1 MPLQEA
7 AFRVQFGTGVSTKM
21 DEHVVPSTK
30 LLALENAVFGR
41 PGTLVK
47 RNGYEALASEV
58 PGFQHLAARDDEL
71 LAFDG
76 RNGYSYQEIPGQWND
91 AGPVYSLTSS
101 NRALARTG
109 SEQTMPDIATN
120 RGATVA
126 AWEDSRGGVWWSLV
140 DESGRTLHQP
150 VQADPLGI
158 SPRCVPAGGSLL
170 VFFARPT
177 TKSLFVVVVDPAV
190 PTATPTPLSLADD
203 LDPANPV
210 YDACSTS
217 MPSTPAVVVWCQ
229 DSGSAFRIAYIT
241 ESGARGGP
249 LTGDPTSISY
259 AAARDAVT
267 PIAIAHRFSGDDAVD
282 RLVVAYAQGGFGVVQ
297 TFAVGAVATPITAQ
311 EFGTITGAIAPIRA
325 AVAILETSTTD
336 SLISAIYEV
345 SATEPSEHS
354 CVGGTFSIATT
365 DVVVFPA
372 ILSVGLAAGAFY
384 IGDDAFATFVHD
396 TSFFNVYVTL
406 RLSDGVPVARLVPGS
421 GAGLPTRLHIARPV
435 VTADDVTFPVAER
448 ERVITE
454 TGSTFRETGIRT
466 FTLVFVNRN
475 SHQTAQLGR
484 GLYMAGACPM
494 HYDGAVWSELGFHV
508 GPEHI
513 IATPGAGGS
522 MTSSTT
528 YEYRAWYESTD
539 AQGEVHQG
547 PTSAGTLVT
556 MAGGQTKVTL
566 TLPMLRLTRKTNAR
580 ICVARSLAA
589 KTGKTAQLF
598 RVTSL
603 DLSTDGDINGAIIN
617 DPTVNTVTFVDAM
630 SDATLADQEGIY
642 TDGGILSNDPVAIG
656 AVVVRGKRRLFAPD
670 LIDPTIARFS
680 QELGDGF
687 AVEWPPDLEIAPDPF
702 GGDITAIAFDGDRVV
717 LFKAEAIFA
726 FNGDGPGENGDASTS
741 AFTQPQL
748 ITTDVGCT
756 DPESIVVT
764 PVGLMF
770 RSAKGI
776 YRIDQSGTVVKVG
789 ADVDGYNSQVIRTAT
804 VLPDRTQVVF
814 LTDAGLTLVYDHY
827 ADQWSTFTN
836 HEGQDAVVVNGLY
849 HYLRN
854 DGRVF
859 RETPGLYKDDNLRI
873 KLRIETARL
882 HMQEQLQGFQRFW
895 FAHILGTWRSPHQ
908 LGIQYRLDDTN
919 LWGPLEWVDATAS
932 SSPDGWLSGEGA
944 NPVGE
949 DPINGSVYGEGN
961 FGDGPYG
968 GFAANRYSWRVHVSE
983 KGEAIQFGIEDFEAA
998 GLFGA
1003 SFEITELLI
1012 TGGIK
1017 GSATRPFS
1025 KARSL

>member
-47 RNGYEALASEV
+47 RNGYEALASDV
-58 PGFQHLAARDDEL
+58 PGFRHLASRDDEL
-71 LAFDG
+71 LAFDR

-101 NRALARTG
+101 SRALARTG

-120 RGATVA
+120 KGATVA

-140 DESGRTLHQP
+140 DVTGRTLHP
-150 VQADPLGI
+150 PEQADPAGT
-158 SPRCVPAGGSLL
+158 SPRCVASGRSLL
-170 VFFARPT
+170 VFFVRPT
-177 TKSLFVVVVDPAV
+177 TKSLFVVVLDPAV
-190 PTATPTPLSLADD
+190 PTDTPAPISLTDD

-210 YDACSTS
+210 YDACSTLR
-217 MPSTPAVVVWCQ
+217 PNTPALVVWCQ
-229 DSGSAFRIAYIT
+229 ETGSRFRIAYIT
-241 ESGARGGP
+241 QSGVRGSP
-249 LTGDPTSISY
+249 LTGDPVSITH
-259 AAARDAVT
+259 AASRDAVT
-267 PIAIAHRFSGDDAVD
+267 PLAIAHRCSGDDAVD
-282 RLVVAYAQGGFGVVQ
+282 RIVVTYAQGGRGVVQ
-297 TFAVGAVATPITAQ
+297 TFTVGSVSVPITTQ
-311 EFGTITGAIAPIRA
+311 EFGTITGVITPVRA
-325 AVAILETSTTD
+325 AVAILESSTD
-336 SLISAIYEV
+336 SLISAVYEI
-345 SATEPSEHS
+345 SAAEPSEHR
-354 CVGGTFSIATT
+354 CVAGTFSIATAA
-365 DVVVFPA
+365 VVAHPP
-372 ILSVGLAAGAFY
+372 ILSVGLSAGVFH
-384 IGDDAFATFVHD
+384 IDEDAFATFVHD
-396 TSFFNVYVTL
+396 TSFFNVYLTL

-421 GAGLPTRLHIARPV
+421 GAGLPTRAHVARPV
-435 VTADDVTFPVAER
+435 VTGDNVTFPVAVR
-448 ERVITE
+448 DRVLTE
-454 TGSTFRETGIRT
+454 IGSTFRETGIRT

-475 SHQTAQLGR
+475 SHQTTQLGR
-484 GLYMAGACPM
+484 GLYMAGTCPM
-494 HYDGAVWSELGFHV
+494 HYDGAVWSELGLHV
-508 GPEHI
+508 GPERI
-513 IATPGAGGS
+513 IATPGGGGA
-522 MTSSTT
+522 MTASTI
-528 YEYRAWYESTD
+528 YEYRWWYESTD

-556 MAGGQTKVTL
+556 MGVGQTKVGF
-566 TLPMLRLTRKTNAR
+566 TLPTLRLTRKTNAR
-580 ICVARSLAA
+580 ICGARSLAA

-603 DLSTDGDINGAIIN
+603 DLSTDGDVNGAVIN
-617 DPTVNTVTFVDAM
+617 DPTTNTVTFVDAM
-630 SDATLADQEGIY
+630 SDDDLENQEEIY

-680 QELGDGF
+680 QEIGDGF
-687 AVEWPPDLEIAPDPF
+687 GVEWPPDLEIAPDPF

-717 LFKAEAIFA
+717 LFKAEAIYA
-726 FNGDGPGENGDASTS
+726 FNGDGPGANGDSSTS

-770 RSAKGI
+770 NSAKGI
-776 YRIDQSGTVVKVG
+776 HRIDPSGTVVKVG
-789 ADVDGYNSQVIRTAT
+789 ADVDGFNGQTIRTAT
-804 VLPDRTQVVF
+804 MLPDRTQVVF

-827 ADQWSTFTN
+827 AEQWSTFTN

-859 RETPGLYKDDNLRI
+859 RETPGIYRDDNVRI

-895 FAHILGTWRSPHQ
+895 FAHVLGTWRSPHQ
-908 LGIQYRLDDTN
+908 LGIQYRLDDTI
-919 LWGPLEWVDATAS
+919 LWGPLEWLDATAS
-932 SSPDGWLSGEGA
+932 SSPIGWLSGEGA

-961 FGDGPYG
+961 FGDGQFG
-968 GFAANRYSWRVHVSE
+968 GFAADRYSWRVHMSE
-983 KGEAIQFGIEDFEAA
+983 KGEAIQFGIEDFEAI

-1017 GSATRPFS
+1017 GAAPRPFS